1 MTEVTLTTKETT
13 EVTLPPPTSEENDK
27 PQVVAGDVSGI
38 NLQKDE
44 PVYHR
49 KYGSRTDALTVVNGL
64 DLTGKTILI
73 TGTTS
78 GIGIETARTLAL
90 KGAHVVMANRNIIQ
104 SEQLRDKIYAE
115 YPDPDKRNNIDL
127 IHMDLSSL
135 QSVQAAAKE
144 FLSKGWPLHVLI
156 LNAGI
161 ISGPTRTTIDG
172 YESAFG
178 VNHLGHFYLTHLLL
192 EKLRENSP
200 SRIVVVSSNSHNH
213 SRINPQ
219 LPVDQKLNKLIPDP
233 STTENGYS
241 LYAYSKLC
249 NVLFSMKLHRDEHKN
264 GINTYVLHPGSMMA
278 TNISRG
284 YPIFSKIASIITKPF
299 VKTLQQ
305 GAATTVYCAVS
316 PDCENDSGKYYESCW
331 DDENSLQKNLAHD
344 QEFQDALWEQ
354 SLKFINKFEE
364 SRP

>member
-1 MTEVTLTTKETT
+1 MAEVTLTTKETT
-13 EVTLPPPTSEENDK
+13 EIISPPSSE
-27 PQVVAGDVSGI
+27 PAGVAGDVSAA

-49 KYGSRTDALTVVNGL
+49 KYGSRTDALTIVEGM

-115 YPDPDKRNNIDL
+115 YSDPEKRNNIDM

-156 LNAGI
+156 LNAGVY
-161 ISGPTRTTIDG
+161 GGNTRTTIDG
-172 YESAFG
+172 YETTFG
-178 VNHLGHFYLTHLLL
+178 VNHLGHFYLTYLLL

-200 SRIVVVSSNSHNH
+200 SRVVVVSSNSHNH
-213 SRINPQ
+213 TMIKAQLSTEEKINR
-219 LPVDQKLNKLIPDP
+219 VIPDP

-249 NVLFSMKLHRDEHKN
+249 NVLFAEKLHREEHKN
-264 GINTYVLHPGSMMA
+264 GINVYVLHPGSMIQ

-284 YPIFSKIASIITKPF
+284 YPIFSKIMNVITKPF
-299 VKTLQQ
+299 VKNVQQ

-344 QEFQDALWEQ
+344 TDFQDALWQ
-354 SLKFINKFEE
+354 RSLEFIKKFEE
-364 SRP
+364 SRPSS

>member
-1 MTEVTLTTKETT
+1 MGDTAEVTLTTKEETT
-13 EVTLPPPTSEENDK
+13 EIVTPKSEH
-27 PQVVAGDVSGI
+27 PGVAGDVSA

-49 KYGSRTDALTVVNGL
+49 KYGSRTTALTVVEGM
-64 DLTGKTILI
+64 DLTGKTIMI

-115 YPDPDKRNNIDL
+115 YPDAEKRNNIDL

-144 FLSKGWPLHVLI
+144 FISKGWPLHVLV
-156 LNAGI
+156 LNAGVI
-161 ISGPTRTTIDG
+161 VGSSKTTIDG
-172 YESAFG
+172 YETTFG
-178 VNHLGHFYLTHLLL
+178 VNHLGHFYLTNLLL
-192 EKLRENSP
+192 EKLRENAP
-200 SRIVVVSSNSHNH
+200 SRVVVVSSNSHNH
-213 SRINPQ
+213 TMIKPQ
-219 LPVDQKLNKLIPDP
+219 LPTEEKVNKLIPDP

-249 NVLFSMKLHRDEHKN
+249 NVLFAQKLHRDEHKN
-264 GINTYVLHPGSMMA
+264 GINVYVLHPGSMIG

-284 YPIFSKIASIITKPF
+284 YPIFSKIVSIVTKPF
-299 VKTLQQ
+299 VKNLQQ

-331 DDENSLQKNLAHD
+331 DDENSLNKPLAHD
-344 QEFQDALWEQ
+344 VDFQDALWQ
-354 SLKFINKFEE
+354 KSLQLINKFEE
-364 SRP
+364 SRPGS